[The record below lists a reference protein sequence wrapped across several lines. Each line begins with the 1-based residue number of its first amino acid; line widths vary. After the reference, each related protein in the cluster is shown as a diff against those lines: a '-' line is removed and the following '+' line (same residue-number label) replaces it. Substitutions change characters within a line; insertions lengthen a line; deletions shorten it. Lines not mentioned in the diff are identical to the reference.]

1 MLEAQA
7 IQNNHLVYGLS
18 DEELGR
24 IAGMATERRY
34 ETGDYL
40 CRQGEIGGELFI
52 VLEGR
57 LRVQIGQHERLDE
70 IGAGSVVGEM
80 GLIEP
85 RSRAAS
91 VVALET
97 TRVAAISKDDLRE
110 ELITDGNL
118 GFIVLCNIT
127 RVLTDRLRQADEKL
141 GTLMSTAVS
150 A

>member
-1 MLEAQA
+1 MLEPRS

-24 IAGMATERRY
+24 VAAMASERTYAAG
-34 ETGDYL
+34 DFL
-40 CRQGEIGGELFI
+40 CRQGEVGDELFI

-57 LRVQIGQHERLDE
+57 LSVQVGHHERLDE
-70 IGAGSVVGEM
+70 IGPGSVVGEM

-91 VVALET
+91 VVALEDA
-97 TRVAAISKDDLRE
+97 RVAVIPKADLRE

-141 GTLMSTAVS
+141 GTLMSTAIS
-150 A
+150 G